1 MAPPREYRR
10 MHLQWFECPSCGY
23 SKQGGMSKVEVAP
36 DHTQMKILFL
46 CEHCGSECSLK
57 RPALN
62 TSVLL
67 IVCGP
72 FLFAPTF
79 YAIAA
84 AVPSSFGLAYVV
96 LAGLGAAAVAYLG
109 VLVIG
114 RFTQKYVPVNERA
127 A

>member
-1 MAPPREYRR
+1 
-10 MHLQWFECPSCGY
+10 
-23 SKQGGMSKVEVAP
+23 MSKVEIAA
-36 DHTQMKILFL
+36 DHKQMKILFL
-46 CEHCGSECSLK
+46 CERCGSECSLK

-67 IVCGP
+67 VVGGP

-84 AVPSSFGLAYVV
+84 AVPASFGLAYAVM
-96 LAGLGAAAVAYLG
+96 AGLGAAAVAYLG
-109 VLVIG
+109 VLVLG
-114 RFTQKYVPVNERA
+114 RLTQKYVPVNERA